1 MPAPGYEFRRFWK
14 QWSPIIIVVAAA
26 VWTVATAMAAGAW
39 SVYQFKEST
48 QQFFAKLETDRVEA
62 EKSRL
67 AQALEAEKARLAV
80 AAEAEKNRTEEQRAR
95 DQARRWSED
104 DAAKTRRIE
113 AQKPFLEERLK
124 TYLEAIRVASRLT
137 QADLPTS
144 SEEWKHSAQTFFQMR
159 WGELEMVGD
168 PGIRNAARL
177 IGEQIGRVANEPTM
191 DRHDLRWSVECLAD
205 ELRYSLEHTW
215 GLEPN
220 AERRTVNQG
229 YVLKIPNGCVA
240 GRDPP
245 IAPPGMM
252 GVGIEPGPQSR
263 MQ

>member
-1 MPAPGYEFRRFWK
+1 MPVPGYKFRRFWR

-26 VWTVATAMAAGAW
+26 IWTVATALAAGAW
-39 SVYQFKEST
+39 SVYQFREST
-48 QQFFAKLETDRVEA
+48 QQFFTKLEFDRAEA
-62 EKSRL
+62 DKVR
-67 AQALEAEKARLAV
+67 AAAL
-80 AAEAEKNRTEEQRAR
+80 AEAERAR
-95 DQARRWSED
+95 AAALLDAEKKRSDEQKVRDQTRQWSEED
-104 DAAKTRRIE
+104 TAKTRRIE

-124 TYLEAIRVASRLT
+124 TYLEAIRIASRLT
-137 QADLPTS
+137 QDSLPTN
-144 SEEWKHSAQTFFQMR
+144 SEEWKDTVQTFFQMR

-177 IGEQIGRVANEPTM
+177 IGEQIGRVANDPAI

-215 GLEPN
+215 GLDPN

-252 GVGIEPGPQSR
+252 GVGIEPGPWPR